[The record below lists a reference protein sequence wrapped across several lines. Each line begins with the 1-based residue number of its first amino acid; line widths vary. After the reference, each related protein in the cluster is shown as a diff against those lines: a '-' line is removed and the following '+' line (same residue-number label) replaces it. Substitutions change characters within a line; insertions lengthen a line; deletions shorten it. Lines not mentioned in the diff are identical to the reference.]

1 MSNTIDQDLARI
13 ALQEQALQLNEF
25 TEATAW
31 ELGTHIKV
39 LCEARKVAVT
49 IEVRRGKE
57 TLYFYA
63 MQGTTPNNAD
73 WVRRKRNVV
82 ELIHKSS
89 YAAGLTNQRDNTSI
103 EQRMGVPTRDYSTHG
118 GSFPIRVKGVGC
130 IGVVTVSGV
139 PQREDHGIVVEALAA
154 LCGVALTTIALD

>member
-1 MSNTIDQDLARI
+1 MSSTIDQDLARI
-13 ALQEQALQLNEF
+13 ALQEQTLVLNEF

-31 ELGTHIKV
+31 ELGSRIKA
-39 LCEARKVAVT
+39 LCEARKLGVT
-49 IEVRRGKE
+49 IEARRGKE
-57 TLYFYA
+57 TLFFYA
-63 MQGTTPNNAD
+63 MPGTTPNNAD

-103 EQRMGVPTRDYSTHG
+103 EQRMGVPTRDYATHG

-130 IGVVTVSGV
+130 VGVVTVSGV
-139 PQREDHGIVVEALAA
+139 PQRDDHGIVVEALAGM
-154 LCGVALTTIALD
+154 CGVDLKAVVLD

>member
-1 MSNTIDQDLARI
+1 MSTTVDHDIARI
-13 ALQEQALQLNEF
+13 ALQEQTLLFNEF
-25 TEATAW
+25 TETTAW
-31 ELGTHIKV
+31 ELGTRIKS

-57 TLYFYA
+57 TLFFYA

-89 YAAGLTNQRDNTSI
+89 YAAGLINQRDNTSI
-103 EQRMGVPTRDYSTHG
+103 EQRMGVLTRDYATHG

-130 IGVVTVSGV
+130 VGVVTVSGV

-154 LCGVALTTIALD
+154 QCGVALETVALD

>member
-1 MSNTIDQDLARI
+1 MSTSITQDLARI
-13 ALQEQALQLNEF
+13 ALQEQTLVLNEF

-31 ELGTHIKV
+31 DLGSRIKA

-57 TLYFYA
+57 TLFFYA
-63 MQGTTPNNAD
+63 MPGTTPNNTD

-82 ELIHKSS
+82 ELLHKSS

-103 EQRMGVPTRDYSTHG
+103 EQRMGVPTCDYATHG
-118 GSFPIRVKGVGC
+118 GSFPIRVKGAGC
-130 IGVVTVSGV
+130 IGTVTVLGV
-139 PQREDHGIVVEALAA
+139 PQREDHGIVVEALAQM
-154 LCGVALTTIALD
+154 CGVALEAVAL

>member
-1 MSNTIDQDLARI
+1 MSTTVDHDIARI
-13 ALQEQALQLNEF
+13 AVQEQTLLFNEF
-25 TEATAW
+25 TETTAW
-31 ELGTHIKV
+31 ELGTRIKS

-57 TLYFYA
+57 TLFFYA

-89 YAAGLTNQRDNTSI
+89 YAAGLINQRDNTSI
-103 EQRMGVPTRDYSTHG
+103 EQRMGVPTRDYATHG

-130 IGVVTVSGV
+130 VGVVTVSGV

-154 LCGVALTTIALD
+154 QCGVALETVALY

>member
-1 MSNTIDQDLARI
+1 MSTSITQDLARI
-13 ALQEQALQLNEF
+13 ALQEQTLVLNEF

-31 ELGTHIKV
+31 DLGSRIKA

-57 TLYFYA
+57 TLFFYA
-63 MQGTTPNNAD
+63 MPGTTPNNTD

-82 ELIHKSS
+82 ELLHKSS

-103 EQRMGVPTRDYSTHG
+103 EQRMGVPTCDYATHG
-118 GSFPIRVKGVGC
+118 GSFPIRVKGAGC
-130 IGVVTVSGV
+130 IGTVTVSGV
-139 PQREDHGIVVEALAA
+139 PQREDHGIVVEALAQM
-154 LCGVALTTIALD
+154 CGVALEAVAL

>member
-1 MSNTIDQDLARI
+1 MSTTVDHDIARI
-13 ALQEQALQLNEF
+13 AVQEQTLLFNEF
-25 TEATAW
+25 TETTAW
-31 ELGTHIKV
+31 ELGTRIKS

-57 TLYFYA
+57 TLFFYA

-89 YAAGLTNQRDNTSI
+89 YAAGLINQRDNTSI
-103 EQRMGVPTRDYSTHG
+103 EQRMGVPTRDYATHG

-130 IGVVTVSGV
+130 VGVVTVSGV

-154 LCGVALTTIALD
+154 QCGVALETVALD

>member
-1 MSNTIDQDLARI
+1 MSHSIDQDLARI
-13 ALQEQALQLNEF
+13 SLQEQTLLLNEF

-31 ELGTHIKV
+31 ELGTRIKA
-39 LCEARKVAVT
+39 LCEARNVAVT

-57 TLYFYA
+57 TLFFYA

-103 EQRMGVPTRDYSTHG
+103 EQRMGVQTCDYATHG

-130 IGVVTVSGV
+130 VGVVTVSGV
-139 PQREDHGIVVEALAA
+139 PQRDDHGIVVEALAA
-154 LCGVALTTIALD
+154 LCGVALKTIALD